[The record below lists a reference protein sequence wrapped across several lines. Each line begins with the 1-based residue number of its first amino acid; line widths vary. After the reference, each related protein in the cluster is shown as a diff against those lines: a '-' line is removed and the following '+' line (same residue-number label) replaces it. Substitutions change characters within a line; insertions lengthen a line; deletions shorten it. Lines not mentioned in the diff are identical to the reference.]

1 MIKIT
6 QTCEN
11 GHETPITKRT
21 SKCFCGKEVSF
32 ELEKFDFLSSINKSL
47 NNMWR
52 YKNILPVKEEN
63 IISAGEGNTPIINL
77 KELGDNLGINLY
89 VKLETENPTGTF
101 KDREASFVIS
111 RSKEIKEDNIVLQST
126 GNTAIAMTY
135 YAGLADLNS
144 YAFIPLI
151 SAYKLSIPEKKDNN
165 KIIAV
170 DGTPLQVKELASKF
184 AEINHF
190 PKISP
195 FHERCECNATQ
206 AYEIYEEVLNKKIPM
221 PDFYIQVVSA
231 GMGPIGFFY
240 GAKRLSQQYNSIKLP
255 KIICIQ
261 NSEFAP
267 MDKAFKENK
276 DSLGEE
282 GLTPEYPTNNP
293 FEPTLHTT
301 NSIAYYPYLKKAMQE
316 TNGLFPLVTPETT
329 KKYSKEFSDALKKQG
344 YELATTENA
353 SFITYA
359 GLVELVKSGKIPPG
373 SNVLLMLTGKRKI
386 PNYITPDAIISPN
399 HDPTTLLEELKE
411 NKLKI
416 ENIILGSD
424 IKRKQLKEK
433 IKELLI
439 KKNIKFIDIG
449 EDDYVEIAKKV
460 SNKVKENK
468 YNRGILICRTGIGMQ
483 IVANKIPGIYA
494 VKGNDIN
501 SAIQSREVNNSNLI
515 TFGEE
520 PNIPTIEKII
530 LAWLDTAFLNKYQEA
545 FDKIKTLE
553 KC

>member
-6 QTCEN
+6 QICEN
-11 GHETPITKRT
+11 GHEIPITKRT
-21 SKCFCGKEVSF
+21 SKCFCGKDAKF
-32 ELEKFDFLSSINKSL
+32 ELERFDFLSSIDKPQNS
-47 NNMWR
+47 MWR
-52 YKNILPVKEEN
+52 YKNILPIKEEN
-63 IISAGEGNTPIINL
+63 IITAGEGNTPIINL
-77 KELGDNLGINLY
+77 REIGDRLGISLY

-101 KDREASFVIS
+101 KDREASFVVS
-111 RSKEIKEDNIVLQST
+111 RSKEIKENNIVLQST

-135 YAGLADLNS
+135 YAGIAGLNS

-151 SAYKLSIPEKKDNN
+151 SAYKLSIPEKKDYN

-170 DGTPLQVKELASKF
+170 DGTPLQVKEFASKF
-184 AEINHF
+184 AEMNNF
-190 PKISP
+190 PKVSP

-231 GMGPIGFFY
+231 GMGPIGFYY
-240 GAKRLSQQYNSIKLP
+240 GAKRLSQQYKIKLP

-276 DSLGEE
+276 DVLGEE
-282 GLTPEYPTNNP
+282 GLTPEYPTKEP

-301 NSIAYYPYLKKAMQE
+301 NSTSYYPYLKKAIQE
-316 TNGLFPLVTPETT
+316 TGGLFPVVTPEIT
-329 KKYSKEFSDALKKQG
+329 KKYKSEFSDALKKQG

-359 GLVELVKSGKIPPG
+359 GLVELIKSGKIPPG
-373 SNVLLMLTGKRKI
+373 SNVLLMLTGKRNI
-386 PNYITPDAIISPN
+386 PNYITPDAIISPTHN
-399 HDPTTLLEELKE
+399 HAKLLEELKE
-411 NKLKI
+411 NKLKV

-424 IKRKQLKEK
+424 IKRKDLKEK
-433 IKELLI
+433 VKEILK
-439 KKNIKFIDIG
+439 KKNINFIDLG
-449 EDDYVEIAKKV
+449 EDEYVEIAKKV
-460 SNKVKENK
+460 SNRVKENK

-483 IVANKIPGIYA
+483 IVANKIPGVYA
-494 VKGNDIN
+494 IKGNNIN

-520 PNIPTIEKII
+520 LDILTIEKII
-530 LAWLDTAFLNKYQEA
+530 LAWLDTAFLNKYKDA
-545 FDKIKTLE
+545 FDKIKILE